1 MCGIAGYYGA
11 GDRKIL
17 ERMNQSLRHR
27 GPDGEGFFVN
37 NNIGLAHRRLSIID
51 LSPAASQPMTN
62 EVGDVWLVFNGEI
75 YNFKELRKD
84 LIGRHNF
91 KSESD
96 TEVIIHLY
104 EEIGLEVF
112 SKIQG
117 MFAVALYDL
126 KNNKLILARDRMGK
140 KPLYWSYA
148 DETLIFA
155 SELKA
160 MLEHPNFKKE
170 LDLKS
175 LNKYLFYEYVPTPNT
190 IFKKTYKLEPGH
202 YLVFDGINII
212 KNKYWDIAF
221 NRPLS
226 SPGSKLL
233 IGEAISE
240 LDKRL
245 NEAVKARLV
254 SDVPLGVFLSG
265 GIDSSSIAYYAQKNS
280 LNKIKTFSI
289 GFKDESFDESKYAR
303 QVASFLGTEHY
314 EKLLTAK
321 DSLDF
326 IPKIADLLDEPM
338 ADASII
344 PTYLLS
350 NFTRQNVTVALGG
363 DGGDEIF
370 CGYDTFVAERLAGV
384 YETMP
389 DFFKKN
395 IIEKIVSFLPTSFN
409 NISFDFKA
417 KKFISGF
424 HNKKKY
430 RQQVWLG
437 SFGRADREKL
447 FTSDI
452 WRSLTREN
460 EFEEID
466 NYLDGLRGEN
476 YYNQLIYLYLRTYLT
491 DDILVK
497 VDRASMYNSL
507 EVRAPL
513 LDVNVVDFVNSLPL
527 NWKLKGFTTKY
538 IFKKLMTG
546 KLPKNIV
553 HRKKKGFGIPLAN
566 WLSKE
571 LKPLVFDLLSEARI
585 KQQGLFDYQYI
596 NKLLDDHFSRR
607 ADNRKMIWALMVF
620 QLWYKKWYL

>member
-17 ERMNQSLRHR
+17 ERMSQSLRHR
-27 GPDGEGFFVN
+27 GPDDQGFFVKD
-37 NNIGLAHRRLSIID
+37 NIGLAHRRLSIID
-51 LSPAASQPMTN
+51 LSPAASQPMAN
-62 EVGDVWLVFNGEI
+62 EAGDVWLVFNGEI

-126 KNNKLILARDRMGK
+126 KSNKLILARDSMGK

-148 DETLIFA
+148 GETLFFA

-160 MLEHPNFKKE
+160 LLEHPKFKKE

-202 YLVFDGINII
+202 YLVYNGINII

-226 SPGSKLL
+226 SPGSNLL
-233 IGEAISE
+233 IEEAIGE

-245 NEAVKARLV
+245 NEAVRARLV

-265 GIDSSSIAYYAQKNS
+265 GIDSSAIAYYAQKNS

-289 GFKDESFDESKYAR
+289 GFKDESFDESKSAR
-303 QVASFLGTEHY
+303 QVASFLGAEHY

-321 DSLDF
+321 DSLDL
-326 IPKIADLLDEPM
+326 IPRIADLLDEPM

-350 NFTRQNVTVALGG
+350 NFTRQKVTVALGG

-370 CGYDTFVAERLAGV
+370 CGYDTFVAERLAGI
-384 YETMP
+384 YETIP
-389 DFFKKN
+389 DFFRKN
-395 IIEKIVSFLPTSFN
+395 IIEKIVPLLPTSFN
-409 NISFDFKA
+409 NLSFDFKA

-424 HNKKKY
+424 YENKKY

-437 SFGRADREKL
+437 SFNRADREKL
-447 FTSDI
+447 FAGDI
-452 WRSLTREN
+452 WRSLSKEN

-466 NYLDGLRGEN
+466 NYLNNLSGEN
-476 YYNQLIYLYLRTYLT
+476 HYNQLIYLYLRTYLM

-497 VDRASMYNSL
+497 VDRASMSNSL
-507 EVRAPL
+507 EVRSPL
-513 LDVNVVDFVNSLPL
+513 LDTKVVDFVNSLPL
-527 NWKLKGFTTKY
+527 DWKLKGFTTKY
-538 IFKKLMTG
+538 IFKKLLAG

-553 HRKKKGFGIPLAN
+553 CRKKKGFGIPLAD

-571 LKPLVFDLLSEARI
+571 LKPLALDLLSEARI
-585 KQQGLFDYQYI
+585 KQQGIFNYQYI
-596 NKLLDDHFSRR
+596 EKILNEHFSCRK
-607 ADNRKMIWALMVF
+607 DNRKIIWSLMVF
-620 QLWYKKWYL
+620 QLWREKWLN